1 MSRSETALGGSR
13 VSYLPGGSSRLRLAQ
28 PSRSRSPSAMSTMS
42 TSVKS
47 RVATAAQAERAM
59 SADLAFSSTRPVGW
73 SCRSRRP
80 AEVPRNVLVM
90 SCSANP

>member
-1 MSRSETALGGSR
+1 MSRSDTA
-13 VSYLPGGSSRLRLAQ
+13 VGGSSVSYRPAGSETVRSAQ
-28 PSRSRSPSAMSTMS
+28 PSRSASPASRPAMS

-47 RVATAAQAERAM
+47 RVATPVQAERAM

-73 SCRSRRP
+73 SCRCRSP
-80 AEVPRNVLVM
+80 AEVPRNVLVS